1 MLISWVWTRTDRKV
15 LVLKAIVREVT
26 ATRMVKVLTLKET
39 EDRISKDRM
48 VSRKV
53 RAVLL
58 RAAVQT
64 NMVRMDSS
72 LETDLKE
79 MVLRISKDRTV
90 SSPVL
95 QKVIAMALVSKDSLE
110 SSLVV
115 PMETVRA
122 RMETAISLV
131 RSPVKALTVRT
142 ETATRTVLHKTAS
155 LF

>member
-1 MLISWVWTRTDRKV
+1 
-15 LVLKAIVREVT
+15 
-26 ATRMVKVLTLKET
+26 MVKVLILKET
-39 EDRISKDRM
+39 EDRISKDRT

-64 NMVRMDSS
+64 NKVRMASS

-79 MVLRISKDRTV
+79 MVLRVSRDRTV

-95 QKVIAMALVSKDSLE
+95 QKVIAMALVSKDSL
-110 SSLVV
+110 VV
-115 PMETVRA
+115 PTETVRA

-131 RSPVKALTVRT
+131 QSPVKVLTVRT